1 VSNEKKTIKKN
12 EIFCKIKSDI
22 SCGMFL
28 KASMSA
34 CSEKVG
40 LNLAETGWVQP
51 IFSNRQGRTPVAD
64 QESRLGATRCTW
76 KKSAQFFAFPYITER
91 NEWALLSLLHL
102 NSKVV

>member
-1 VSNEKKTIKKN
+1 MKYFAKSNLT
-12 EIFCKIKSDI
+12 FHVAC
-22 SCGMFL
+22 FL
-28 KASMSA
+28 KLPRTA

-91 NEWALLSLLHL
+91 NE
-102 NSKVV
+102 